1 MNRIKHQIEID
12 YNGSYDDQ
20 ELHGALEHFDSLG
33 VGFDLFDDDTYWM
46 DDTAEDA
53 E

>member
-1 MNRIKHQIEID
+1 MRRLSIRDQIDFD
-12 YNGSYDDQ
+12 YNGGSIPSDYDVMPP
-20 ELHGALEHFDSLG
+20 EWP
-33 VGFDLFDDDTYWM
+33 VGDLFDDDTYWM